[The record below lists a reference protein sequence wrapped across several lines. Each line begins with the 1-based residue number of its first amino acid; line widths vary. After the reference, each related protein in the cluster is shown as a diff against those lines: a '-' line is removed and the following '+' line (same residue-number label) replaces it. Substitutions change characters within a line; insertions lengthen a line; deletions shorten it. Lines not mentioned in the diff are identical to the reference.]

1 MSDGQ
6 EVSIPWRLAGDERPS
21 GDVLRVSFEVLEYL
35 TAHRLVVLEDAE
47 RVEIAV
53 RAMWDP
59 PAGGWFVA
67 ASEEVAE
74 VRLSAPL
81 GGRDLVHAPTSW
93 AILWKPGMKL
103 PG

>member
-1 MSDGQ
+1 M
-6 EVSIPWRLAGDERPS
+6 
-21 GDVLRVSFEVLEYL
+21 
-35 TAHRLVVLEDAE
+35 VLEDAD

-67 ASEEVAE
+67 VNEAVAE

-81 GGRDLVHAPTSW
+81 GERDLLHAPTTW
-93 AILWKPGMKL
+93 PIPWKPGMKL